1 MIKNIVFDV
10 GKVLVSFEPEQYLK
24 DLGYDEITRKI
35 VMSSIFKSPLWDEND
50 RGVMSTQELADGFVA
65 NAPEYETQIREAFKQ
80 VGGTIELMPHAVKWV
95 EDLKARGYHLYIIS
109 NYGEY
114 TYEQTEHKLKFLPY
128 MDGIIFSF
136 QYKMLKPQ
144 REIYETLLQKFQL
157 EPEEC
162 VFIDDRLEN
171 VEGAKKSGFHGI
183 QFHNYEQ
190 ASSELNQLLLIQ

>member
-35 VMSSIFKSPLWDEND
+35 VMTSIFKSPLWDEND

-136 QYKMLKPQ
+136 QYKMLKPK
-144 REIYETLLQKFQL
+144 REIYETFLQEFQL
-157 EPEEC
+157 KAEEC
-162 VFIDDRLEN
+162 VFIDDRMEN
-171 VEGAKKSGFHGI
+171 IEGAEKAGIHGI
-183 QFHNYEQ
+183 CFETIEQ
-190 ASSELNQLLLIQ
+190 VKEDLKKYNVYA

>member
-80 VGGTIELMPHAVKWV
+80 VGGTIELMPHTMKWV
-95 EDLKARGYHLYIIS
+95 EDLKARATI
-109 NYGEY
+109 
-114 TYEQTEHKLKFLPY
+114 Y
-128 MDGIIFSF
+128 MLFPI
-136 QYKMLKPQ
+136 M
-144 REIYETLLQKFQL
+144 
-157 EPEEC
+157 
-162 VFIDDRLEN
+162 EN
-171 VEGAKKSGFHGI
+171 TRMSRQNV
-183 QFHNYEQ
+183 N
-190 ASSELNQLLLIQ
+190 